1 MRTLLSPRL
10 LTRYFLVVLF
20 TLCATTYSL
29 VWIQQIKHTTP
40 QPGFTS
46 YRYSAAT
53 SSMTGG
59 EVLPGSPAAKAGL
72 RPGDQIVAIAGQK
85 LESLRP
91 FYEEIIIGQ
100 NEILELTIADPS
112 SPRGERRLQL
122 QVHGGKRV
130 PARSLRWTDLL
141 GLSIDYYPLCFL
153 VVGVAVLVLRPDDAN
168 AWLLALLFGGFLA
181 VAPLFEGNIPPLL
194 RGFVVFYK
202 IVMSWCSLAL
212 FYYFFAVFPA
222 PSPVDRRV
230 SWLKYLLLGSAVIS
244 TLPVG
249 FRCLVAGGTLPL
261 YLGWHWPAAG
271 MIRGVLALQTGLPF
285 AAPHG
290 WLTPR
295 FVFVGPFI
303 GAVTL
308 GLASLISNCFLS
320 PDAQVRRKSRVMA
333 WGTVVGTTP
342 VCLVAVIVF
351 IGGWRNLPLA
361 WWQISVLLLGSVWPL
376 SFAYVVVK
384 HRVLEIPVLLKRSA
398 RYVLVQRGYFVSL
411 FAAAAV
417 AIALFTH
424 TISRFFPEGSNLGM
438 TASAVFGIALVWASA
453 PVVRRGTDRIDQSFF
468 RSAYDARVILQELA
482 EKARTVTEREE
493 LARLLETK
501 IAGALHPKSLGCYLE
516 AGDGNLLA
524 SRRTAYDRTDSAA
537 PGLPRPDFPTR
548 FGAVFIPKRLDTI
561 SADLPF
567 LQELTERGKAWD
579 VPQAREASG
588 GSNPLAAECMVPIL
602 GRDSRLIGVMVLGPR
617 LSEEPYSGEDKK
629 LLDSV
634 ASQAGIT
641 LENIHLAE
649 NMAQRIESERRT
661 SLEMD
666 FARRVQARLFP
677 QKLPALETLDYVGG
691 CVQARQVGGDYYDF
705 LDMGP
710 GAVGIVLADISGKG
724 MSGALLMANLQ
735 ANLRSQYAVG
745 LHDLPRLLQS
755 VNRLFYENTTD
766 ESYATM
772 FFGIYED
779 SRQTLRFANCGH
791 IPPIIVGHDGSVRR
805 LAGTTTVLGMFLDW
819 ESSVEEVAL
828 RPGDVLVIC
837 TDGVTEAPNQ
847 QEEEYGEARLIEV
860 MQENRDLPV
869 NELLAVIQARV
880 QEFSGPTQAD
890 DITVIVARCRSA
902 GSS

>member
-1 MRTLLSPRL
+1 MPTLLSTRRFA
-10 LTRYFLVVLF
+10 RYFLVILF
-20 TLCATTYSL
+20 TLGATTYS
-29 VWIQQIKHTTP
+29 VIWIQQTKHTTP

-53 SSMTGG
+53 SSMTVG
-59 EVLPGSPAAKAGL
+59 EVLLRSPAAKAGL

-91 FYEEIIIGQ
+91 FYQEIIVGQ
-100 NEILELTIADPS
+100 NEVLELTITDLR
-112 SPRGERRLQL
+112 SPGGVRRLQL
-122 QVHGGKRV
+122 QVHGGERV
-130 PARSLRWTDLL
+130 PARSLRWADLL

-153 VVGVAVLVLRPDDAN
+153 VVGVAVLVLRPGDAS

-181 VAPLFEGNIPPLL
+181 MAPLFEGNIPPLL
-194 RGFVVFYK
+194 RGFVVSYK
-202 IVMSWCSLAL
+202 IVMSWCSFAL

-222 PSPVDRRV
+222 PSPMDRTV
-230 SWLKYLLLGSAVIS
+230 PWLKYLLVGATILS

-249 FRCLVAGGTLPL
+249 LRCLVAGGTLPL
-261 YLGWHWPAAG
+261 YLGWHWPGAG
-271 MIRGVLALQTGLPF
+271 MVRWVLALQTGLPF
-285 AAPHG
+285 AAPSG
-290 WLTPR
+290 RLTPR
-295 FVFVGPFI
+295 FVFVASFI

-308 GLASLISNCFLS
+308 GVASLISNCFLS
-320 PDAQVRRKSRVMA
+320 PDAQARRKARVMV
-333 WGTVVGTTP
+333 WGTVVGTAP
-342 VCLVAVIVF
+342 VCLVAIIVF
-351 IGGWRNLPLA
+351 VVGWKDLPLA
-361 WWQISVLLLGSVWPL
+361 WWQISVLLLASVWPL
-376 SFAYVVVK
+376 SFAYAVVK
-384 HRVLEIPVLLKRSA
+384 HRVLEIPVLLRRSA

-453 PVVRRGTDRIDQSFF
+453 PVVKRGTDRIDQAFF

-482 EKARTVTEREE
+482 EQARTVTERAE
-493 LARLLETK
+493 LVQLLESK
-501 IAGALHPKSLGCYLE
+501 IAGALHPKSLACYLE
-516 AGDGNLLA
+516 AEDGNLA
-524 SRRTAYDRTDSAA
+524 AAHRTAHDEPGSVGAA
-537 PGLPRPDFPTR
+537 LPQPEFPMR
-548 FGAVFIPKRLDTI
+548 FGALFLAKRLNTI
-561 SADLPF
+561 SADLPL
-567 LQELTERGKAWD
+567 LQELTQRGKAWD
-579 VPQAREASG
+579 VPQTTETIS
-588 GSNPLAAECMVPIL
+588 GSNPLAPECMVPIL
-602 GRDSRLIGVMVLGPR
+602 GRDSRLIGLLVLGPR
-617 LSEEPYSGEDKK
+617 LSEEPYSSEDKK

-649 NMAQRIESERRT
+649 NMAQRIEAERRAA
-661 SLEMD
+661 LEMD

-710 GAVGIVLADISGKG
+710 GAIGIVLADISGKG

-735 ANLRSQYAVG
+735 ANLRSQYAIG

-779 SRQTLRFANCGH
+779 SRRMLRFANCGH
-791 IPPIIVGHDGSVRR
+791 IPPIIVGRDGSVRR
-805 LAGTTTVLGMFLDW
+805 LASTTTVLGLFLDW
-819 ESSVEEVAL
+819 ESAVEEVSL
-828 RPGDVLVIC
+828 CPGDFLVIC

-847 QEEEYGEARLIEV
+847 QQEEYGEARLIEV
-860 MQENRDLPV
+860 LQENRDMDV

-890 DITVIVARCRSA
+890 DITVIVARCR
-902 GSS
+902 